1 MSIVEVQV
9 MELKIYIIA
18 LTFPQLLCDV
28 VFITIFF
35 FATLHC
41 SEAPHVPLL
50 RNQYFIS
57 TKVCIRPCSTNIVNA
72 NNFGVFLFYC
82 RFLHFVGYEMIIA
95 NLMLGT
101 LLAVY
106 HFIFNACL

>member
-1 MSIVEVQV
+1 MLTLWKIKKVLLKVHCIMSIVEVQF

-18 LTFPQLLCDV
+18 LTFPQLLCNV

-50 RNQYFIS
+50 RNQYFIRFS
-57 TKVCIRPCSTNIVNA
+57 GKKQLFSLGQVLKCILDHALQI
-72 NNFGVFLFYC
+72 L
-82 RFLHFVGYEMIIA
+82 
-95 NLMLGT
+95 
-101 LLAVY
+101 
-106 HFIFNACL
+106 